1 MVRHVT
7 DTIAA
12 FRRMETTR
20 RESRADLPEARKAPR
35 REGKT

>member
-12 FRRMETTR
+12 FRRMESTR
-20 RESRADLPEARKAPR
+20 KETRTEVPEAPPAPR
-35 REGKT
+35 REGKR